1 MMGLNLEGVRE
12 GQQGIEALSLRV
24 ESVAWEKKSDEPLT
38 WFNRFERY
46 RLLGPQ
52 RSLDAASQRCAQV
65 EGQRCAES
73 SRTWYGASRR
83 WQWQERARAWN
94 ATQPSPLP
102 GEEEAHRSEAHQ
114 EYLEAISKIFAAASP
129 ARLPHAT
136 LLVVIGAD
144 CSSALRTVQQ
154 P

>member
-1 MMGLNLEGVRE
+1 LPAVG
-12 GQQGIEALSLRV
+12 A
-24 ESVAWEKKSDEPLT
+24 SVFA
-38 WFNRFERY
+38 R
-46 RLLGPQ
+46 G
-52 RSLDAASQRCAQV
+52 SQRCP
-65 EGQRCAES
+65 ES
-73 SRTWYGASRR
+73 SRTWGDASRR
-83 WQWQERARAWN
+83 WQWQERARAWS

-102 GEEEAHRSEAHQ
+102 GKEEARRSDAYQ
-114 EYLEAISKIFAAASP
+114 EYLETISKIFAAASP